1 MLWEGSWK
9 GRDGLGW
16 GVVGAA
22 AVGGEGRVG
31 LGYGRGL
38 EGREGLGWGVVEV
51 AAV

>member
-22 AVGGEGRVG
+22 AR
-31 LGYGRGL
+31 L

-51 AAV
+51 AAVG